1 MLYTCKQIPG
11 IVRQLARSATSS
23 DWQNVV
29 NTLATELQEKGVPLS
44 DAQAEAQDHRD
55 DFLRE
60 LDDYNA
66 REVLNGGIPAFVHDS
81 TNYFRVLV
89 ALPAGQLEAMNNLSP
104 QGFERLCAEL
114 VGKICEESRHTG
126 RVGDGGID
134 FAGHGMRLHA
144 TGAYLCGSAAPSLL
158 GQAKRYATCVR
169 EQEIRE
175 FIGSVF
181 VQRATVDIATM
192 APIVTA
198 FWTNHYLDKKAEA
211 LCRRMGIWYMDGRN
225 LCLMARDLGVDIAA
239 FT

>member
-114 VGKICEESRHTG
+114 VGKICAESRHTG

-211 LCRRMGIWYMDGRN
+211 LCRRMGILYMDGRN

>member
-1 MLYTCKQIPG
+1 MLYTCKKIPG

-225 LCLMARDLGVDIAA
+225 LCLMARDLSVDIAA

>member
-1 MLYTCKQIPG
+1 MLYTCKKIPG
-11 IVRQLARSATSS
+11 IVRQLARSASSS
-23 DWQNVV
+23 DWQSVA
-29 NTLATELQEKGVPLS
+29 NTLAVELQEKGVPLS

-134 FAGHGMRLHA
+134 FSGHGMRLHA
-144 TGAYLCGSAAPSLL
+144 TGAYLCGSAAPRLL

-175 FIGSVF
+175 FIGSVI
-181 VQRATVDIATM
+181 VKRAKVDIATM

-225 LCLMARDLGVDIAA
+225 LYLMARDLGVDIAT

>member
-1 MLYTCKQIPG
+1 MLYTCKKIPG

-29 NTLATELQEKGVPLS
+29 NTLAAELQEKGVPLP
-44 DAQAEAQDHRD
+44 DAQAEAQDHRA

-60 LDDYNA
+60 LDDYNT
-66 REVLNGGIPAFVHDS
+66 REVLNGSIPAFDHDS

-89 ALPAGQLEAMNNLSP
+89 ALPAGQLETMNNLPP

-114 VGKICEESRHTG
+114 VGRICKESRHTG
-126 RVGDGGID
+126 RAGDGGID
-134 FAGHGMRLHA
+134 FSGHGMRLHA

-158 GQAKRYATCVR
+158 GQAKRYAACVR

-175 FIGSVF
+175 FIGSVI
-181 VQRATVDIATM
+181 VQRAKVDIATM
-192 APIVTA
+192 APIVSA

-225 LCLMARDLGVDIAA
+225 LCLMARDLGVDIAT

>member
-1 MLYTCKQIPG
+1 MLYTCKKIPG
-11 IVRQLARSATSS
+11 IVRQLARSASSS
-23 DWQNVV
+23 DWQSVA
-29 NTLATELQEKGVPLS
+29 NTLAVELQEKGVPLS

-134 FAGHGMRLHA
+134 FSGHGMRLHA
-144 TGAYLCGSAAPSLL
+144 TGAYLCGSAAPRLL
-158 GQAKRYATCVR
+158 GQAKRYASCVR

-175 FIGSVF
+175 FIGSVI
-181 VQRATVDIATM
+181 VERAKVDIATM

-225 LCLMARDLGVDIAA
+225 LYLMARDLGVDIAT

>member
-1 MLYTCKQIPG
+1 VLYTCKKIPG
-11 IVRQLARSATSS
+11 IVRQLARSASSS
-23 DWQNVV
+23 DWQSVA
-29 NTLATELQEKGVPLS
+29 NTLAVELQEKGVPLS

-134 FAGHGMRLHA
+134 FSGHGMRLHA
-144 TGAYLCGSAAPSLL
+144 TGAYLCGSAAPRLL
-158 GQAKRYATCVR
+158 GQAKRYASCVR

-175 FIGSVF
+175 FIGSVI
-181 VQRATVDIATM
+181 VERAKVDIATM

-225 LCLMARDLGVDIAA
+225 LYLMARDLGVDIAT

>member
-1 MLYTCKQIPG
+1 MLYTCKKIPG

-158 GQAKRYATCVR
+158 GQAKRYAACVR

-225 LCLMARDLGVDIAA
+225 LCLMARDLGVDITA